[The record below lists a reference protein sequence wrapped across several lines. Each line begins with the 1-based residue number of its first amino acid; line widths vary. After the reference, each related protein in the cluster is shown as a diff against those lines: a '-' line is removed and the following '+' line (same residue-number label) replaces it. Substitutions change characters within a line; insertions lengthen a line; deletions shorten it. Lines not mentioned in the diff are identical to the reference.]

1 MNDYIQQQLN
11 KVLLLNKEKQQAL
24 EVVKQTKT
32 KRRGS
37 HLVTISKE
45 EKEQMTAK
53 VNKVYTNKINQVYK
67 SLNSKLT
74 ESGHNTIENPFIE
87 RKDEI

>member
-1 MNDYIQQQLN
+1 MNDYIQKQLD

-24 EVVKQTKT
+24 AVVKQTKT

-53 VNKVYTNKINQVYK
+53 VNKVYANKINQVYE

-74 ESGHNTIENPFIE
+74 ESGFPTIENPYIE
-87 RKDEI
+87 RIDKT